1 MTVVHNPV
9 VRPLTE
15 DEAAPQLRGVYETL
29 TGKWGSMPNLFAVM
43 AHRPAALTHFLA
55 LYESVMAP
63 QPTAAG
69 GSDGSPGGD
78 VLVQRDKELVYLKT
92 ALLNGCEY

>member
-9 VRPLTE
+9 VRPLAE
-15 DEAAPQLRGVYETL
+15 NEAAPQLRGVYETL
-29 TGKWGSMPNLFAVM
+29 IGKWGSMPNLFAVM

-63 QPTAAG
+63 QPAAANG
-69 GSDGSPGGD
+69 LPGGD

>member
-1 MTVVHNPV
+1 MTVVNNPV
-9 VRPLTE
+9 VRPLAE

-63 QPTAAG
+63 QPTAA
-69 GSDGSPGGD
+69 DDSPGGGD
-78 VLVQRDKELVYLKT
+78 ALVLRDKELVYLKT